1 MDDGWT
7 EGLINRQ
14 MDKVTHRCKDR
25 QTNGPM
31 ELQIKGGTDG
41 ETGRQN
47 EGFQNILYK
56 LSIIIIYKYLLNL
69 YQPNPS
75 NTHLMVIA
83 IFRTKSKHVIIYP
96 HSHEIIRSLLF

>member
-56 LSIIIIYKYLLNL
+56 LSIIIIYKYLILS
-69 YQPNPS
+69 YFTIMSQPIKVDFVVR
-75 NTHLMVIA
+75 LGQG
-83 IFRTKSKHVIIYP
+83 
-96 HSHEIIRSLLF
+96 